1 MIWLRQRGDESA
13 MSLHRQHFSTDT
25 LSVNAAT
32 QLATTALHQ
41 IGYSDEDAETIAD
54 HIIDSELR
62 GYPSAGLAR
71 ILSIKDRVG
80 TSQQPDSNIEVTR
93 ESAISAQLNG
103 HNTIGYLVAHKATQ
117 MAIDKARVVGMAAVG
132 VSGTWYTGMLSY
144 YAEMAAR
151 EDLFCIV
158 AAHTAPWVAPEGGF
172 QPLLGTNPICIGC
185 PSSSTP
191 IIWDIGTSKIINAQ
205 ARMARRINEQLP
217 EDVAYDKHGN
227 PTRDPS
233 EALEGAFAV
242 WGGHKGTGL
251 SIMIQLI
258 GVLAGS
264 PAIPA
269 SFGAG
274 PEDNGH
280 FMIVID
286 PTCFRSLDEFKTEVD
301 SYATA
306 MRAATPREGISPLRM
321 PFERS
326 DQLRRQALKAGTI
339 EIEKRIVELLRDF
352 VG

>member
-1 MIWLRQRGDESA
+1 

-25 LSVNAAT
+25 ISINAAT
-32 QLATTALHQ
+32 RLATKSLRQ
-41 IGYSDEDAETIAD
+41 IGYSGEDADIIAD

-71 ILSIKDRVG
+71 ILSIKERVG
-80 TSQQPDSNIEVTR
+80 SKQPPDSNVEVTR
-93 ESAISAQLNG
+93 ESRISAQLNG

-117 MAIDKARVVGMAAVG
+117 MAIDKAKVAGMAAVG

-151 EDLFCIV
+151 ENLFCII

-185 PSSSTP
+185 PSSGTP

-205 ARMARRINEQLP
+205 ARMAKRIDEQLP
-217 EDVAYDKHGN
+217 ANVAYDKHGN
-227 PTRDPS
+227 PTRDPG

-251 SIMIQLI
+251 SIMIQLM

-280 FMIVID
+280 FVIAID
-286 PTCFRSLDEFKTEVD
+286 PTCFRSLDEFKDEVD
-301 SYATA
+301 SYAMA
-306 MRAATPREGISPLRM
+306 MRAATPREGISQLRM

-326 DQLRRQALKAGTI
+326 DEVRRQTREAGTI
-339 EIEKRIVELLRDF
+339 EVEKRIVELLGNFNR
-352 VG
+352 

>member
-1 MIWLRQRGDESA
+1 
-13 MSLHRQHFSTDT
+13 MSLHRQHFSTEILSIDT
-25 LSVNAAT
+25 AS
-32 QLATTALHQ
+32 QLAETALRE
-41 IGYSDEDAETIAD
+41 IGYNEKESKIITD

-71 ILSIKDRVG
+71 VLSIKERVG
-80 TSQQPDSNIEVTR
+80 VDKQPDSSIEVTH
-93 ESAISAQLNG
+93 ESPISAQLNG
-103 HNTIGYLVAHKATQ
+103 KNTIGYLAAHKATQ
-117 MAIDKARVVGMAAVG
+117 MAIEKAKKAGMAAVG

-144 YAEMAAR
+144 YAEMATR
-151 EDLFCIV
+151 ENLFCII
-158 AAHTAPWVAPEGGF
+158 AAHTAPWVAPEDGF
-172 QPLLGTNPICIGC
+172 RPLLGTNPICIGC
-185 PSSSTP
+185 PSSGIP

-205 ARMARRINEQLP
+205 ARMAKRIDEQLP
-217 EDVAYDKHGN
+217 EGVAYDKYGI

-251 SIMIQLI
+251 SIMIQLM

-269 SFGAG
+269 PFGTG

-280 FMIVID
+280 FIITID
-286 PTCFRSLDEFKTEVD
+286 PTLFRSLDEFRSEVD

-306 MRAATPREGISPLRM
+306 LRTAIPRENLAQLRT

-326 DQLRRQALKAGTI
+326 DQLRKQTLEAGTI
-339 EIEKRIVELLRDF
+339 EVEKRIIELLTACNK
-352 VG
+352 